1 MLDNN
6 TPESKEKL
14 QALIFDH
21 LVPLLILKVVPFFH
35 FSEFVEPS
43 LNGGQSECNKELLST
58 LRDLLVQT

>member
-1 MLDNN
+1 MLDNVA
-6 TPESKEKL
+6 PETKEKL

-21 LVPLLILKVVPFFH
+21 LAPLLVLKVVPFCH

-43 LNGGQSECNKELLST
+43 LNGGQSECNKELLFT